1 MPKEKYKI
9 AGLNVLMDVSG
20 ELTAIRSE
28 KYKYNFSSTPDFEI
42 IGMKSNIERMMRDE
56 GLTEQEAEY
65 VASGARFYNNL
76 VSFGGFMLHSSAVC
90 YNGKAYLFTADSG
103 TGKST
108 HTSLWL
114 ELFPNAYIINDD
126 KPAIRMV
133 GDEFYVYGT
142 PFSGKHDLS
151 RNTKA
156 KLGGICFIE
165 RAEENSVHKMDM
177 NDVIFNMLTQTLRR
191 FPKERMD
198 KMLTLLD
205 KLLSNV
211 GVYKLCCNMDIS
223 AAKLSYET
231 MSGEK
236 CNG

>member
-1 MPKEKYKI
+1 MPKEKYRI

-28 KYKYNFSSTPDFEI
+28 KYKYNFSSTPDFGI

-108 HTSLWL
+108 HTSLRKKYL
-114 ELFPNAYIINDD
+114 NDKAFILNDD
-126 KPAIRMV
+126 KPAVRLID
-133 GDEFYVYGT
+133 GKFYAAGT
-142 PFSGKHDLS
+142 PWSGKTDQNENVLVEIGSVAFLKRGKENKISLLNPSLAVLPLLS
-151 RNTKA
+151 QTS
-156 KLGGICFIE
+156 FPTSSE
-165 RAEENSVHKMDM
+165 RVDALS
-177 NDVIFNMLTQTLRR
+177 
-191 FPKERMD
+191 
-198 KMLTLLD
+198 
-205 KLLSNV
+205 KLLEQFVTNIPIFEL
-211 GVYKLCCNMDIS
+211 YCDIS
-223 AAKLSYET
+223 EQAFITSF
-231 MSGEK
+231 EK
-236 CNG
+236 MTNQNYR

>member
-1 MPKEKYKI
+1 MPKEKYRI

-108 HTSLWL
+108 HTSLWKKYL
-114 ELFPNAYIINDD
+114 TDKAFILNDD
-126 KPAIRMV
+126 KPAVRLID
-133 GDEFYVYGT
+133 GKFYAAGT
-142 PFSGKHDLS
+142 PWSGKTDQNENVLVEIGSVAFLKRGKENKISPLNPSLAVLPLLS
-151 RNTKA
+151 QTS
-156 KLGGICFIE
+156 FPTSSE
-165 RAEENSVHKMDM
+165 RIDALS
-177 NDVIFNMLTQTLRR
+177 
-191 FPKERMD
+191 
-198 KMLTLLD
+198 
-205 KLLSNV
+205 KLLEQFVTNIPIFEL
-211 GVYKLCCNMDIS
+211 YCDIS
-223 AAKLSYET
+223 EQAFITSF
-231 MSGEK
+231 EK
-236 CNG
+236 MTNQNYR

>member
-9 AGLNVLMDVSG
+9 AGLNVIMDVSG

-108 HTSLWL
+108 HTSLWKKYL
-114 ELFPNAYIINDD
+114 TDKAFILNDD
-126 KPAIRMV
+126 KPAVRLID
-133 GDEFYVYGT
+133 GKFYAAGT
-142 PFSGKHDLS
+142 PWSGKTDQNENVLVEIGSVAFLKRGKENKISPLNPSLAVLPLLS
-151 RNTKA
+151 QTS
-156 KLGGICFIE
+156 FPTSSE
-165 RAEENSVHKMDM
+165 RVDALS
-177 NDVIFNMLTQTLRR
+177 
-191 FPKERMD
+191 
-198 KMLTLLD
+198 
-205 KLLSNV
+205 KLLEQFVTNIPIFEL
-211 GVYKLCCNMDIS
+211 YCDIS
-223 AAKLSYET
+223 EQAFITSF
-231 MSGEK
+231 EK
-236 CNG
+236 MTNQNYR

>member
-108 HTSLWL
+108 HTSLWKKYL
-114 ELFPNAYIINDD
+114 TDKAFILNDD
-126 KPAIRMV
+126 KPAVRLID
-133 GDEFYVYGT
+133 GKFYAAGT
-142 PFSGKHDLS
+142 PWSGKTDQNENVLVEIGSVAFLKRGKENKISPLNPSLAVLPLLS
-151 RNTKA
+151 QTS
-156 KLGGICFIE
+156 FPTSSE
-165 RAEENSVHKMDM
+165 RVDALS
-177 NDVIFNMLTQTLRR
+177 
-191 FPKERMD
+191 
-198 KMLTLLD
+198 
-205 KLLSNV
+205 KLLEQFVTNIPIFEL
-211 GVYKLCCNMDIS
+211 YCDIS
-223 AAKLSYET
+223 EQAFITSF
-231 MSGEK
+231 EK
-236 CNG
+236 MTNQNYR

>member
-1 MPKEKYKI
+1 MPKEKYRI

-42 IGMKSNIERMMRDE
+42 IGMKSNIERIMRDE

-108 HTSLWL
+108 HTSLWKKYL
-114 ELFPNAYIINDD
+114 TDKAFILNDD
-126 KPAIRMV
+126 KPAVRLID
-133 GDEFYVYGT
+133 GKFYAAGT
-142 PFSGKHDLS
+142 PWSGKTDQNENVLVEIGSVAFLKRGKENKISPLNPSLAVLPLLS
-151 RNTKA
+151 QTS
-156 KLGGICFIE
+156 FPTSSE
-165 RAEENSVHKMDM
+165 RVDALS
-177 NDVIFNMLTQTLRR
+177 
-191 FPKERMD
+191 
-198 KMLTLLD
+198 
-205 KLLSNV
+205 KLLEQFVTNIPIFEL
-211 GVYKLCCNMDIS
+211 YCDIS
-223 AAKLSYET
+223 EQAFITSF
-231 MSGEK
+231 EK
-236 CNG
+236 MTNQNYR

>member
-1 MPKEKYKI
+1 MPKEKYRI

-108 HTSLWL
+108 HTSLWKKYL
-114 ELFPNAYIINDD
+114 TDKAFILNDD
-126 KPAIRMV
+126 KPAVRLID
-133 GDEFYVYGT
+133 GKFYAAGT
-142 PFSGKHDLS
+142 PWSGKTDQNENVLVEIGSVAFLKRGKENKISPLNPSLAVLPLLS
-151 RNTKA
+151 QTS
-156 KLGGICFIE
+156 FPTSSE
-165 RAEENSVHKMDM
+165 RVDALS
-177 NDVIFNMLTQTLRR
+177 
-191 FPKERMD
+191 
-198 KMLTLLD
+198 
-205 KLLSNV
+205 KLLEQFVTNIPIFEL
-211 GVYKLCCNMDIS
+211 YCDIS
-223 AAKLSYET
+223 EQAFITSF
-231 MSGEK
+231 EK
-236 CNG
+236 MTNQNYR